1 MAFGGFGDT
10 PRVDPPLLLCTLVVI
25 GGLCFMAYSGLSS
38 LESIGRNSIIFTS
51 DAGTSM

>member
-10 PRVDPPLLLCTLVVI
+10 PRVDPSLLLCALVAI

-38 LESIGRNSIIFTS
+38 LESMGKNSIISTS